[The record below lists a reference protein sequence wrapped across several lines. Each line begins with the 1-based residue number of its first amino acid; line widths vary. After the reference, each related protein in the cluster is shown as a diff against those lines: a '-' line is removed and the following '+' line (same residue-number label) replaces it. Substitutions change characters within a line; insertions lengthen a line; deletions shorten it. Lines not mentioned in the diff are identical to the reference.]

1 MKTMPVRKTEQ
12 HLPAGYS
19 AEDFG
24 QSSQSAD
31 GKIALI
37 SFNSSP
43 VVQQRLQSY
52 VVFVLDSSLAA
63 QVDHF
68 DWVMQTDVGENI
80 SSDTGFISFRPASG
94 EILTVSVKLKGGAD
108 EDLGQVQLEQS
119 IVESNSELKDLYEQT
134 DEAAPLAGQP
144 ETSRE
149 VINDLR
155 LFIDELAPRDAD
167 AESSLNRL
175 LFSVTYVEVMGLP
188 VEKRNVKLE
197 KIADALHNDDAS
209 LFVEEGDAGIG
220 VCRLRPHVLGMYIP
234 ETPGDTNWYL
244 PKKEY
249 PAEESER
256 LELHQKLKKELQEL
270 APEKQIN
277 FFNLLRFPKSNL
289 KMARQFLMGVK
300 EDYFSGE
307 TTLSLINDE
316 QQVKSLLDQFKRG
329 PYHSS

>member
-1 MKTMPVRKTEQ
+1 MAVRKSEQ
-12 HLPAGYS
+12 FLPAGYS
-19 AEDFG
+19 AEDLG
-24 QSSQSAD
+24 QSSGSTD
-31 GKIALI
+31 EKIALI
-37 SFNSSP
+37 SFNPSP
-43 VVQQRLQSY
+43 VVHDRLQSY
-52 VVFVLDSSLAA
+52 VVFVLDSSLAV

-68 DWVMQTDVGENI
+68 EWTMQTDVEETF
-80 SSDTGFISFRPASG
+80 SSEIGFISFRPTSG
-94 EILTVSVKLKGGAD
+94 DNLMVSVTLKGMAD
-108 EDLGQVQLEQS
+108 ENLGQVQLEQS
-119 IVESNSELKDLYEQT
+119 IVESNSELKELYEQT

-155 LFIDELAPRDAD
+155 LYIDELAPRDAD

-188 VEKRNVKLE
+188 VEKRNAKLE
-197 KIADALHNDDAS
+197 KIADALDNDDAS

-249 PAEESER
+249 PAEKSRR
-256 LELHQKLKKELQEL
+256 LEIHQKLKKELQKL
-270 APEKQIN
+270 DPEKHIN
-277 FFNLLRFPKSNL
+277 MFNLIRFPKSNL
-289 KMARQFLMGVK
+289 KMACEFLLGLQ

-307 TTLSLINDE
+307 TTLSLINSE
-316 QQVKSLLDQFKRG
+316 QQVKSLLDQYKQG
-329 PYHSS
+329 PYQNL